1 MRYLSSNFS
10 FSFFDDSTGC
20 VSFSPMT
27 PSEAWDWVKEDSCAN
42 IVRPQHE
49 ISAGLAAWATGNQAR
64 KDRTVRLFAED
75 ELLVMFP
82 PQRNQ
87 RPEWDSCRFV
97 LIYIEDSGA
106 WIEEDEE

>member
-1 MRYLSSNFS
+1 
-10 FSFFDDSTGC
+10 
-20 VSFSPMT
+20 
-27 PSEAWDWVKEDSCAN
+27 
-42 IVRPQHE
+42 
-49 ISAGLAAWATGNQAR
+49 
-64 KDRTVRLFAED
+64 
-75 ELLVMFP
+75 VMFP